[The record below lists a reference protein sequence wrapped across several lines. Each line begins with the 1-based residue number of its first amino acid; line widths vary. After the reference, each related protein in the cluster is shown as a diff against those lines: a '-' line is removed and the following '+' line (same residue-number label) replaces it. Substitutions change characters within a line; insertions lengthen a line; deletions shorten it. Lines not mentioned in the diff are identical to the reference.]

1 MKFFLLLLI
10 PSLALGSIPTKAEQ
24 FQYSLNMVISNATRP
39 DVKPGMVVASPSKEA
54 PNYYYDWVRDTA
66 LTMRSLVDYYE
77 IKNDQKIKQ
86 MIFTWIDAEAY
97 RQNLPTYSGL
107 GEPKYNIDGSG
118 FTGPWGRP
126 QNDGPALR
134 AITMIKFARILFS
147 EGNQDYV
154 LKHLYHGVLPA
165 DSVIKKDLEYV
176 AHHWNEHSFDLWEEE
191 KGMHFYTLLTQHT
204 ALQEGAKLADELK
217 DSAAADFYRQESE
230 KIGLKLKVEFMDH
243 TVGINNVGILVTTGK
258 SAALGYKNSGLDVAV
273 LLALLHTSPY
283 QKLFSLEDPHVLEY
297 VKVLSRTFY
306 QIYDVNQQNN
316 NLGVAMGRYP
326 EDRYDGYETGKQG
339 NPWFLATLA
348 LGEYYCL
355 LKDELK
361 EKGTLTADQSR
372 DGRTLIEMQFQRAL
386 FHSDRK
392 GHLSEQFHLYNGTMQ
407 GAVDLTWSHNSFM
420 TAMMRC
426 HLL

>member
-1 MKFFLLLLI
+1 MKFLFLLLVPTLTWA
-10 PSLALGSIPTKAEQ
+10 SLPTKGEQ
-24 FQYSLNMVISNATRP
+24 FKFSLNMVISNATRP
-39 DVKPGMVVASPSKEA
+39 DVKPGMVVASPSREA

-66 LTMRSLVDYYE
+66 LTMRSLIDFYE
-77 IKNDQKIKQ
+77 LKKDPKIKK

-134 AITMIKFARILFS
+134 ALAMIKFARILFA

-154 LKHLYHGVLPA
+154 LKNLYHGVLPA

-191 KGMHFYTLLTQHT
+191 KGMHFYTLLSQHV
-204 ALQEGAKLADELK
+204 ALQEGAKLAAELK
-217 DSAAADFYRQESE
+217 DSNAADFYKQESE
-230 KIGLKLKVEFMDH
+230 RIARKLKAEFPHDR
-243 TVGINNVGILVTTGK
+243 VGLLVTSQK
-258 SAALGYKNSGLDVAV
+258 SAPLGYKDSGLDVAP

-283 QKLFSLEDPHVLEY
+283 QKLFSLRDPYVLKYIET
-297 VKVLSRTFY
+297 LTSAFAD
-306 QIYDVNQQNN
+306 IYNVNKKYA
-316 NLGVAMGRYP
+316 NLGVGIGRYP
-326 EDRYDGYETGKQG
+326 EDRYDGYETSRLG
-339 NPWFLATLA
+339 NPWFLSTIA
-348 LGEYYCL
+348 LGEYVCL
-355 LKDELK
+355 VKNELSKSGKLTKTLSK
-361 EKGTLTADQSR
+361 ELSDV
-372 DGRTLIEMQFQRAL
+372 IEAQFQRVL

-392 GHLSEQFHLYNGTMQ
+392 GHMSEQFNHENGLMQ

-426 HLL
+426 HFL